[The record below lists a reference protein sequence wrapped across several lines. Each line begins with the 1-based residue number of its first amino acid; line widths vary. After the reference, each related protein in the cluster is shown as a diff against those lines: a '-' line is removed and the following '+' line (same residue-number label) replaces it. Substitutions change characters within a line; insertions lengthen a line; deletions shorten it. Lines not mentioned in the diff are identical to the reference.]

1 MSATTY
7 MEKQLSTM
15 KFQILIFILL
25 LACMY
30 QSVAQGSYE
39 NCCLKYAD
47 IKSKKGFRRHVEGY
61 RIQEADGGC
70 NIRAVVFTLKNKKM
84 VCVEP
89 NLPWVQEEVIPNNP
103 K

>member
-1 MSATTY
+1 

-30 QSVAQGSYE
+30 QSVAQ
-39 NCCLKYAD
+39 D

-89 NLPWVQEEVIPNNP
+89 NLPWVQEEVQKLYKRNAA
-103 K
+103 KV